1 MQSYRDSLP
10 LACFYPLAPH
20 AQTQQMLVLRTA
32 HRQLERARMCG
43 EDAAS
48 MRAALEAQVLSL
60 KTENATLRRFNQN
73 FKAQQRAAARAD
85 MAAASKAEERD
96 DDEDDVF

>member
-1 MQSYRDSLP
+1 
-10 LACFYPLAPH
+10 
-20 AQTQQMLVLRTA
+20 MLVLRTA

-48 MRAALEAQVLSL
+48 TRAALEAQVLSL

-85 MAAASKAEERD
+85 AAAAASKAEEREE
-96 DDEDDVF
+96 DEEDGF

>member
-1 MQSYRDSLP
+1 MAVLVWPPLTRSLLHP
-10 LACFYPLAPH
+10 V
-20 AQTQQMLVLRTA
+20 QTQQMLVLRTA

-48 MRAALEAQVLSL
+48 TRAALEAQVLSL

-85 MAAASKAEERD
+85 AAAAAASKAEERSE
-96 DDEDDVF
+96 DEDDGF